1 MLKDGQLYIAHC
13 DNGNINLIGNMA
25 NRHGL
30 IAGAT
35 GTGKTVTLQVLA
47 ETFSQAGVP
56 CFMADMK
63 GDLSGIS
70 QAGRL
75 SGFIEKR
82 MPEFGI
88 ENPQFA
94 GCPTRFFDVFGEQG
108 FPMRA
113 TVSAM
118 GPQLLARLME
128 LTEVQAGVLNAVFR
142 IADDNNLLLIDL
154 KDLKL
159 MLDFV
164 GKNAAKFTTEYG
176 NIAPASI
183 GAIQRAILQI
193 ESEGGDQFFGEQGFP
208 MRATVSA
215 MGPQLLARLM
225 ELTEVQAGVLN
236 AVFRIADDNNLLLI
250 DLKDLKLMLDFVGK
264 NAAKFTTEYGNIAPA
279 SIGAI
284 QRSVLQIESEGG
296 DKFFGEPAFDVED
309 LFAVENGRGVMNV
322 LAADKLMLNPK
333 LYSTYLLWL
342 MTELYAKLPE
352 VGDLDLPK
360 FVFFFDEAHMLFD
373 GTSKALVDKI
383 EQVIRLI
390 RSKGVGIYF
399 ITQVPSDVPVNV
411 LAQLSNRV
419 QHALRAYTPQDQKAV
434 RAAAQTFRANPAF
447 KTEDAIL
454 DLGTGEAL
462 VSFLDEKGAPSVVE
476 RAKILFPLSQIGAI
490 TPGQRMD
497 IQAAAPAKLK
507 EYEKFFDRES
517 AYEVLTEVNQKVE
530 EEKEKERKAL
540 EKEKEA
546 KAKEKE
552 KKASGKAKKGGIGRT
567 ILGTMIAAAATSFA
581 RSAGTSIAKS
591 LGGSKKSTTTK
602 KSTSTSK
609 SSSGSI
615 LGDVVKKATKT
626 AANTATRKV
635 TTEIL
640 KSILK

>member
-1 MLKDGQLYIAHC
+1 MLLDGQLYIAHS
-13 DNGNINLIGNMA
+13 DRGNINLVGKMA

-113 TVSAM
+113 TISAM
-118 GPQLLARLME
+118 GPQLLARLMQ

-193 ESEGGDQFFGEQGFP
+193 ESEGGDQFFGE
-208 MRATVSA
+208 
-215 MGPQLLARLM
+215 
-225 ELTEVQAGVLN
+225 
-236 AVFRIADDNNLLLI
+236 
-250 DLKDLKLMLDFVGK
+250 
-264 NAAKFTTEYGNIAPA
+264 
-279 SIGAI
+279 
-284 QRSVLQIESEGG
+284 
-296 DKFFGEPAFDVED
+296 PAFHVDD

-322 LAADKLMLNPK
+322 LAADRLMLNPK

-342 MTELYAKLPE
+342 MTEIYARLPE

-399 ITQVPSDVPVNV
+399 ITQVPSDVPVSV

-490 TPGQRMD
+490 TPGQRLD
-497 IQAAAPAKLK
+497 IQAAAPANLK
-507 EYEKFFDRES
+507 EYEKYFDRES
-517 AYEVLTEVNQKVE
+517 AYEVLTELNQQVE
-530 EEKEKERKAL
+530 EEKEAERKAL

-552 KKASGKAKKGGIGRT
+552 EKAKGKSSKKAGIGRT

-591 LGGSKKSTTTK
+591 IGGKKSTTTK
-602 KSTSTSK
+602 KSTSSTSK
-609 SSSGSI
+609 KNTSNQKSGSV
-615 LGDVVKKATKT
+615 LGDVVKKATQT
-626 AANTATRKV
+626 AASTATRKV

>member
-1 MLKDGQLYIAHC
+1 MLKDGQLYIAHS
-13 DNGNINLIGNMA
+13 DNGNINLVGNMA

-70 QAGRL
+70 QPGRL

-128 LTEVQAGVLNAVFR
+128 LTEVQAGVLNALFR

-159 MLDFV
+159 MLNFV
-164 GKNAAKFTTEYG
+164 GQNAAQFTTQNG
-176 NIAPASI
+176 NIAPASV
-183 GAIQRAILQI
+183 GAIQRA
-193 ESEGGDQFFGEQGFP
+193 
-208 MRATVSA
+208 
-215 MGPQLLARLM
+215 
-225 ELTEVQAGVLN
+225 
-236 AVFRIADDNNLLLI
+236 
-250 DLKDLKLMLDFVGK
+250 
-264 NAAKFTTEYGNIAPA
+264 
-279 SIGAI
+279 
-284 QRSVLQIESEGG
+284 VLQIESEGG
-296 DKFFGEPAFDVED
+296 DKFFGEPAFDVND

-342 MTELYAKLPE
+342 MTELYATLPE

-490 TPGQRMD
+490 TPGQRYD
-497 IQAAAPAKLK
+497 IQAAAPQKLK
-507 EYEKFFDRES
+507 DYEKFFDRES
-517 AYEVLTEVNQKVE
+517 AYEMLTEAAQKAE
-530 EEKEKERKAL
+530 EEAEKERKAL
-540 EKEKEA
+540 EKQKEKEL
-546 KAKEKE
+546 KEKEKE
-552 KKASGKAKKGGIGRT
+552 KKSKSSSKKSGVGRT

-581 RSAGTSIAKS
+581 RSAGTRIAKNI
-591 LGGSKKSTTTK
+591 GGKSTKSSTAKKSTSTKKSTTTK
-602 KSTSTSK
+602 KSSST
-609 SSSGSI
+609 
-615 LGDVVKKATKT
+615 LGTAAKKATKT
-626 AANTATRKV
+626 AVNTAARKV

-640 KSILK
+640 KSIFS